1 MQNVAFD
8 AFAIFSRENGIIV
21 VEFHNLVW
29 PFEFCGQLAIFIE
42 EVMDTH

>member
-8 AFAIFSRENGIIV
+8 AFAIFSRQNGIVV

-29 PFEFCGQLAIFIE
+29 SFEFRSQLAIFIE

>member
-1 MQNVAFD
+1 MQDVAFD
-8 AFAIFSRENGIIV
+8 AFAIFSRQNGIVV

-29 PFEFCGQLAIFIE
+29 SFEFRGQLAIFIE